1 MFSDSDSCG
10 PLPSSRHKGS
20 LRSWFHNDYYRFFF
34 KFWSV
39 FLHIFTFTF
48 YFFTFTF
55 QGSLFLIL
63 ILINYHFH
71 FHLFT
76 FTFSLS
82 CFTFTFS
89 LLLVHYHTSLSLSP
103 FHFYFFTFT
112 FSLSCFTLTFSLIV
126 FPLSFSHFHL
136 FTKVDTD
143 TMVLIIEQFL
153 LLILIMGRFMMP
165 RVGILSSF
173 SSNMDACWILLI

>member
-1 MFSDSDSCG
+1 MIIIIKQF
-10 PLPSSRHKGS
+10 LLQILIRFPSH
-20 LRSWFHNDYYRFFF
+20 
-34 KFWSV
+34 
-39 FLHIFTFTF
+39 F
-48 YFFTFTF
+48 YFYF
-55 QGSLFLIL
+55 QFLLFYFYFSRFLIL

-76 FTFSLS
+76 FTCSLS

-89 LLLVHYHTSLSLSP
+89 LLL
-103 FHFYFFTFT
+103 
-112 FSLSCFTLTFSLIV
+112 FSLSCFTFTFSLIV
-126 FPLSFSHFHL
+126 FPFSLSHFHL

-165 RVGILSSF
+165 RVGILISF
-173 SSNMDACWILLI
+173 SSNMDACWILLIKVVVATHIHKQLCSYLLIGAL